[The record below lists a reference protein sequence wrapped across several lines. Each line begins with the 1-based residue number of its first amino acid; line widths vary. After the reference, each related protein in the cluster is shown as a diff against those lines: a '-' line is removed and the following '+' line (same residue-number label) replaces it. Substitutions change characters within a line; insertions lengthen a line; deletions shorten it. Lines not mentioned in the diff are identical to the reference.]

1 MLKSVAQILFSLMD
15 LISGLKSVA
24 LFQSLKSKKK
34 FLKETQ
40 NEAEYDTK
48 TASIIKTGNILR
60 LQYSLQMNITQF
72 IVIQ

>member
-1 MLKSVAQILFSLMD
+1 LLKSVAQILFSLKD

-40 NEAEYDTK
+40 NEAE
-48 TASIIKTGNILR
+48 
-60 LQYSLQMNITQF
+60 
-72 IVIQ
+72 